1 MANEDNGLVDLLLQ
15 DRIEGKNYFDI
26 EKKHGIPAAEARALV
41 MEALA
46 QVATKDPVEQR
57 GILQLRL
64 EKVVEHLWKGLETGS
79 FKHGE
84 AILRAAER
92 IAELMDLNQATIK
105 HEIAIIS
112 DQETAKLLEVLKQN
126 NAMLFQSILSSLELT
141 DDQRLKLDAW
151 PQWAATASTEAVE
164 AVIYM
169 DEDDDGVYRS
179 NGGK

>member
-1 MANEDNGLVDLLLQ
+1 MANEDNGLVELLLK
-15 DRIEGKNYFDI
+15 DRVEGKSYLDI
-26 EKKHGIPAAEARALV
+26 EKKHGIPAAEARAMV
-41 MEALA
+41 MEQLA

-64 EKVVEHLWKGLETGS
+64 EKVVDHLWAGLESGS

-112 DQETAKLLEVLKQN
+112 DQETAKILEVLKQN
-126 NAMLFQSILSSLELT
+126 NATLYQFISSIKLTDEQRLELE
-141 DDQRLKLDAW
+141 AW
-151 PQWAATASTEAVE
+151 PQWAAAASTEAVE
-164 AVIYM
+164 SVIYM
-169 DEDDDGVYRS
+169 DEDEDGVYRQ
-179 NGGK
+179 GGK

>member
-1 MANEDNGLVDLLLQ
+1 MTNNENGLVDLLLE
-15 DRIEGKNYFDI
+15 DRIRGRSYLDI
-26 EKKHGIPAAEARALV
+26 EKRHGIPAAEARALV
-41 MEALA
+41 MEALS

-64 EKVVEHLWKGLETGS
+64 EKIVDHLWTGLESGS

-105 HEIAIIS
+105 HELTIIS

-126 NAMLFQSILSSLELT
+126 NNRLYQYILSMDLTDAQRLELE
-141 DDQRLKLDAW
+141 AW
-151 PQWAATASTEAVE
+151 PQWAASASTEAVE
-164 AVIYM
+164 SVIYM
-169 DEDDDGVYRS
+169 DEDEDGVYRQ
-179 NGGK
+179 GGK